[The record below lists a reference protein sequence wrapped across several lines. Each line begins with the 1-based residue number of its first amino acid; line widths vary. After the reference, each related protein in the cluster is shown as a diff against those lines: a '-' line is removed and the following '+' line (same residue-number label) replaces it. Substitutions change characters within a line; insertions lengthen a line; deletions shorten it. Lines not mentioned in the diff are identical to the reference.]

1 MGGFTAIGVKLGL
14 AAALAAGAA
23 LGARRLQHSR
33 ISWRPSARS
42 LRVVETAV
50 LGPQRSVHLISVGAR
65 TLLIASTQSQI
76 ALLADVTGEQ
86 TQSQQAAPPS
96 FAAVISQLLAPR
108 EEPSADPAAELRV
121 AAQRLRE
128 GAA

>member
-14 AAALAAGAA
+14 AAALATGAA

-50 LGPQRSVHLISVGAR
+50 LGPQRAVHLISVGAR

-86 TQSQQAAPPS
+86 LQSDQTQSS

-108 EEPSADPAAELRV
+108 EEPAGGPAADLRI